1 MITITLFLMAC
12 NAITSTETTPEPA
25 PVTPEPERPI
35 SAEVTAEQQAA
46 DWVKQKYPGIPDTG
60 FTVECEPEGC
70 TVEIPEHK
78 QLHHLTCTTGGCAEA
93 GEASDAP
100 DAGEPTE

>member
-12 NAITSTETTPEPA
+12 NAITSTETTPDPA

-35 SAEVTAEQQAA
+35 SADVTAERQAS
-46 DWVKQKYPGIPDTG
+46 DWVKQRYPGIPDTG

-70 TVEIPEHK
+70 VAHIEERKHS
-78 QLHHLTCTTGGCAEA
+78 HYLTCTAGGCAEA
-93 GEASDAP
+93 GEAP
-100 DAGEPTE
+100 DAKEPTE